1 MLLAG
6 LTGGIGSGKST
17 VARMLA
23 DRGAAVVDADAVA
36 RELQQAGSDAV
47 AAIGREFPGTVGGDG
62 ALDRA
67 RLASIVF
74 PDPAALGRLN
84 AIMLPRIADELAR
97 RIDGHRGQGRVVVL
111 DSPLLVEHPR
121 SDLDVLVVVDVPVE
135 EAVDR
140 LVHERGMS
148 RADAEA
154 RIARQATREQRRA
167 AADWIVDNAGSLEEL
182 VGKVDDLW
190 EWLLAHRDGAA

>member
-23 DRGAAVVDADAVA
+23 ERGAAVVDADAVA
-36 RELQQAGSDAV
+36 RELQQAGSEAV
-47 AAIGREFPGTVGGDG
+47 AAIGREFPGTVADDG
-62 ALDRA
+62 VLDRA
-67 RLASIVF
+67 RLAAIVF

-97 RIDGHRGQGRVVVL
+97 RIEGHRGTDCVVIL

-135 EAVDR
+135 EAADR
-140 LVHERGMS
+140 LVHERGMI

-167 AADWIVDNAGSLEEL
+167 AADWIVDNAGSLEDL

-190 EWLLAHRDGAA
+190 GWLLARRGGAA

>member
-1 MLLAG
+1 VLLAG

-23 DRGAAVVDADAVA
+23 ERGAVVVDADAVA
-36 RELQQAGSDAV
+36 RELQHAGSEAV
-47 AAIGREFPGTVGGDG
+47 AAIGREFPGTVGDDG
-62 ALDRA
+62 VLDRA

-97 RIDGHRGQGRVVVL
+97 RIDVHRGGGRVVVL

-135 EAVDR
+135 VAADR
-140 LVHERGMS
+140 LVRERGMS
-148 RADAEA
+148 REDAEA
-154 RIARQATREQRRA
+154 RIARQATREQRRV
-167 AADWIVDNAGSLEEL
+167 AADWIVDNTGSFEEL

-190 EWLLAHRDGAA
+190 SWLLERRGGTE

>member
-1 MLLAG
+1 M
-6 LTGGIGSGKST
+6 
-17 VARMLA
+17 
-23 DRGAAVVDADAVA
+23 VVDADAVA
-36 RELQQAGSDAV
+36 RELQHAGSVAV
-47 AAIGREFPGTVGGDG
+47 AAIGREFPGTVGDDG
-62 ALDRA
+62 VLDRA

-97 RIDGHRGQGRVVVL
+97 RIDVHRGGGRVVVL

-135 EAVDR
+135 VAADR
-140 LVHERGMS
+140 LVRERGMS
-148 RADAEA
+148 REDAEA
-154 RIARQATREQRRA
+154 RIARQATREQRSA
-167 AADWIVDNAGSLEEL
+167 AADWIVDNTGSFEEL

-190 EWLLAHRDGAA
+190 SWLLERRGGTE

>member
-17 VARMLA
+17 VSRMLA
-23 DRGAAVVDADAVA
+23 ERGAAVVDADAVA
-36 RELQQAGSDAV
+36 RELQHAGSEAV
-47 AAIGREFPGTVGGDG
+47 DAIGREFPGTVGDDG
-62 ALDRA
+62 VLDRA

-97 RIDGHRGQGRVVVL
+97 RIDVHRGGGRVVVL

-135 EAVDR
+135 VAADR
-140 LVHERGMS
+140 LVRERGMS
-148 RADAEA
+148 REDAEA
-154 RIARQATREQRRA
+154 RIARQANREQRRA
-167 AADWIVDNAGSLEEL
+167 AADWIVDNSGSFEEL

-190 EWLLAHRDGAA
+190 SWLLERRGGAA

>member
-1 MLLAG
+1 
-6 LTGGIGSGKST
+6 
-17 VARMLA
+17 MLA
-23 DRGAAVVDADAVA
+23 ERGAAVVDADAVA
-36 RELQQAGSDAV
+36 RELQQAGSEAV
-47 AAIGREFPGTVGGDG
+47 AAIGREFPGTVADDG
-62 ALDRA
+62 VLDRA
-67 RLASIVF
+67 RLAAIVF

-97 RIDGHRGQGRVVVL
+97 RIEGHRGTNRVVIL

-135 EAVDR
+135 EAADR
-140 LVHERGMS
+140 LVHERGMI

-167 AADWIVDNAGSLEEL
+167 AADWIVDNAGSLEDL

-190 EWLLAHRDGAA
+190 GWLLARRGGAA

>member
-23 DRGAAVVDADAVA
+23 ERGAAVVDADAVA
-36 RELQQAGSDAV
+36 RELQHAGSEAV
-47 AAIGREFPGTVGGDG
+47 AAIGREFPGTVGDDG
-62 ALDRA
+62 VLDRA

-97 RIDGHRGQGRVVVL
+97 RIDVHRGSGRVVVL

-135 EAVDR
+135 VAADR
-140 LVHERGMS
+140 LVRERGMS
-148 RADAEA
+148 REDAEA
-154 RIARQATREQRRA
+154 RIARQANREQRRA
-167 AADWIVDNAGSLEEL
+167 AADWIVDNSGSFEEL
-182 VGKVDDLW
+182 VDKVDDLW
-190 EWLLAHRDGAA
+190 SWLLERRGGAA

>member
-23 DRGAAVVDADAVA
+23 ERGATVVDADAVS
-36 RELQQAGSDAV
+36 RDLQQAGSDAV
-47 AAIGREFPGTVGGDG
+47 AAIGREFPGTVGDDG
-62 ALDRA
+62 VLDRA

-84 AIMLPRIADELAR
+84 AIMLPRIAHELAR
-97 RIDGHRGQGRVVVL
+97 RIDGHRGAGRIVVL

-135 EAVDR
+135 VAAHR
-140 LVHERGMS
+140 LVHERGMD

-154 RIARQATREQRRA
+154 RIARQATRAQRRA
-167 AADWIVDNAGSLEEL
+167 AADWIVENAGSLEDL

-190 EWLLAHRDGAA
+190 EWLLARRDGAA

>member
-6 LTGGIGSGKST
+6 LTGGIGAGKST

-36 RELQQAGSDAV
+36 RDLQRPGSDAV
-47 AAIGREFPGTVGGDG
+47 AAIGREFPGTVADDG

-67 RLASIVF
+67 RLAAIVF
-74 PDPAALGRLN
+74 PDPGALERLN
-84 AIMLPRIADELAR
+84 AIMLPRIAEELAR
-97 RIDGHRGQGRVVVL
+97 RIGAHRGSGRVVVL

-121 SDLDVLVVVDVPVE
+121 HDLDVLVVVDAPVE
-135 EAVDR
+135 VATDR
-140 LVHERGMS
+140 LVRDRGMG
-148 RADAEA
+148 RPDAEA

-167 AADWIVDNAGSLEEL
+167 AADWIVDNSGSPQALDAAVDEL
-182 VGKVDDLW
+182 W
-190 EWLLAHRDGAA
+190 AWLQSRRDGAA

>member
-1 MLLAG
+1 
-6 LTGGIGSGKST
+6 
-17 VARMLA
+17 MLA
-23 DRGAAVVDADAVA
+23 ERGAAVVDADAVA
-36 RELQQAGSDAV
+36 RELQQAGSEAV
-47 AAIGREFPGTVGGDG
+47 AAIGREFPGTVGDDG
-62 ALDRA
+62 VLDRA
-67 RLASIVF
+67 RLAAIVF

-97 RIDGHRGQGRVVVL
+97 RIDAHRSTNRVVIL

-135 EAVDR
+135 EAADR

-167 AADWIVDNAGSLEEL
+167 AADWIVDNAGSLEDL

-190 EWLLAHRDGAA
+190 GWLLARRDGAA